1 MIPPRKLKIS
11 PQRGSWTGNGAL
23 EAVDGVQ
30 GRLTAPWRRQRPAT
44 HVACPVAGLAGLYN
58 RTSAENQG
66 WHGIISPHGLDGRG
80 ISAAEA
86 FMNVKEVEWTHRGVW
101 NDHKAT
107 QNATDD
113 ETGQAGVKRRCI
125 ESKT

>member
-1 MIPPRKLKIS
+1 M
-11 PQRGSWTGNGAL
+11 
-23 EAVDGVQ
+23 Q

-44 HVACPVAGLAGLYN
+44 LVACPVGGLAGLYG
-58 RTSAENQG
+58 RTAAENKG

-86 FMNVKEVEWTHRGVW
+86 FVKEVEWTHRGVW

-107 QNATDD
+107 QNATGD